1 MMFGESLRIAL
12 SMLRQNKLRS
22 FLTMLGVII
31 GVMSVTVIVM
41 VSNGFQYF
49 MTSEFKK
56 IGSDTIIIFFDP
68 FRQMR
73 GETVGPIEGL
83 KQEDV
88 DYLMN
93 NVSAIEVAS
102 PIYEFRS
109 KATYLDKDV
118 ADAKINGTDENYTSM
133 NRLDLESGRYFDK
146 SDLDRRAN
154 ICLIGEDIKTKLFG
168 AADPNGRYITFG
180 GITLEVV
187 GVLKRLDI
195 LGSSNAKD
203 ILVPLTTVQDKWM
216 GGDKISFITA
226 KPRAGIDVNTAMD
239 GVWQA
244 LMRKSN
250 NKPIY
255 RVDSNESILTVF
267 NTIFGVAGV
276 ALSAIA
282 ALSLLVGGI
291 GIMNI
296 MLVSVTE
303 RTKEIGLRKAVGA
316 KRSSVL
322 IQFLIEAAT
331 LSLVGGLIGM
341 GIAWLLGN
349 LVTLGTSAINW
360 PAKGGLATPF
370 PVTAGIAAALFSAFI
385 GMVFG
390 LYPAI
395 SASKLDPI
403 VALRR
408 E

>member
-1 MMFGESLRIAL
+1 MLGESLRIAL

-31 GVMSVTVIVM
+31 GVMSVTIIVM

-56 IGSDTIIIFFDP
+56 IGSDTILIFFDP

-73 GETVGPIEGL
+73 GESAGPIEGL
-83 KQEDV
+83 KREDV
-88 DYLMN
+88 TYLMN
-93 NVSAIEVAS
+93 NVPDLDVAS
-102 PIYEFRS
+102 PIYEFRQ
-109 KATYLDKDV
+109 KATYLDRDV
-118 ADAKINGTDENYTSM
+118 PDASIKGTDENYTLM
-133 NRLDLESGRYFDK
+133 NRLELESGDYFSE
-146 SDLDRRAN
+146 SDLERRAN
-154 ICLIGEDIKTKLFG
+154 ICLIGEDVEKKLFPEG
-168 AADPNGRYITFG
+168 QPLGKYVTFN

-195 LGSSNAKD
+195 LGSSNSKD
-203 ILVPLTTVQDKWM
+203 ILVPLTTVQDKWV
-216 GGDKISFITA
+216 GGDIVSMITA
-226 KPRAGIDVNTAMD
+226 KPKAGIGVDQAMKST
-239 GVWQA
+239 WEA
-244 LMRKSN
+244 LMRKSD

-255 RVDSNESILTVF
+255 RVDSNESIASVF
-267 NTIFGVAGV
+267 NSIFSVAGI
-276 ALSAIA
+276 ALSGIA

-303 RTKEIGLRKAVGA
+303 RTKEIGLRKSVGA
-316 KRSSVL
+316 KRGSIL
-322 IQFLIEAAT
+322 LQFLIEAAT

-341 GIAWLLGN
+341 GCAWLLGN
-349 LVTLGTSAINW
+349 VVTLGTSAINW

-370 PVTAGIAAALFSAFI
+370 PVFAGLMAALFSALI

>member
-1 MMFGESLRIAL
+1 MMLGESLRIAL

-41 VSNGFQYF
+41 VSNGFQFF

-56 IGSDTIIIFFDP
+56 IGSDTIIVFFDP

-73 GETVGPIEGL
+73 GEKTGPIEGL

-88 DYLMN
+88 DYIMN
-93 NVSAIEVAS
+93 NVPQIEVAS
-102 PIYEFRS
+102 PIFESRA

-118 ADAKINGTDENYTSM
+118 PDAKINGTDQNFTVM
-133 NRLDLESGRYFDK
+133 NRLDLESGHYFDQ

-168 AADPNGRYITFG
+168 KEDPLGKYINFG
-180 GITLEVV
+180 GITLEVA

-195 LGSSNAKD
+195 LGNSNSKD
-203 ILVPLTTVQDKWM
+203 ILVPLTTVQDKWL
-216 GGDKISFITA
+216 GGDKVSYITA
-226 KPRAGIDVNTAMD
+226 KPKAGVDVNEAMD
-239 GVWQA
+239 AVWHA
-244 LMRKSN
+244 LMRKSD

-255 RVDSNESILTVF
+255 RVDSNESIAGIF
-267 NTIFGVAGV
+267 NSIFSVAGI
-276 ALSAIA
+276 ALSGIA

-316 KRSSVL
+316 KRGSIL

-341 GIAWLLGN
+341 GIAWVLGN
-349 LVTLGTSAINW
+349 LVTLGTSFINW
-360 PAKGGLATPF
+360 PTKGGLATPF
-370 PVTAGIAAALFSAFI
+370 PVTEAILAAFFSAFI

-395 SASKLDPI
+395 SASRLDPI

>member
-1 MMFGESLRIAL
+1 MMLGESLRIAL

-31 GVMSVTVIVM
+31 GVMSVTIIVM
-41 VSNGFQYF
+41 VSNGFQFF

-73 GETVGPIEGL
+73 GESVGPIEGL

-93 NVSAIEVAS
+93 NVSDIDVAS
-102 PIYEFRS
+102 PIYEFRQ
-109 KATYLDKDV
+109 KATYLDRDV
-118 ADAKINGTDENYTSM
+118 PDAKINGTDANYTRM
-133 NRLDLESGRYFDK
+133 NRLDLESGKYFDQ
-146 SDLDRRAN
+146 SDLDQRAN
-154 ICLIGEDIKTKLFG
+154 ICLIGEDIQKKLFPDG
-168 AADPNGRYITFG
+168 QPLGKYITFS

-195 LGSSNAKD
+195 MGNSNSKD

-216 GGDKISFITA
+216 GGDKVSYITA
-226 KPRAGIDVNTAMD
+226 KPKAGVDVNKAMD
-239 GVWQA
+239 AVWQA
-244 LMRKSN
+244 LMRKSD

-255 RVDSNESILTVF
+255 RVDSNESIAGVF
-267 NTIFGVAGV
+267 NQIFSVAGV
-276 ALSAIA
+276 ALSGIA

-303 RTKEIGLRKAVGA
+303 RTKEIGLRKSVGA
-316 KRSSVL
+316 KRNSIL
-322 IQFLIEAAT
+322 LQFLIEAAT

-341 GIAWLLGN
+341 GFAWVLGN

-360 PAKGGLATPF
+360 PTKGGLVTPF
-370 PVTAGIAAALFSAFI
+370 PVTAGVMAALFSAFI

>member
-1 MMFGESLRIAL
+1 MLGESLRIAL

-31 GVMSVTVIVM
+31 GVMSVTIIVM
-41 VSNGFQYF
+41 VSNGFQFF

-73 GETVGPIEGL
+73 GESVGPIEGL

-93 NVSAIEVAS
+93 NVSDIDVAS
-102 PIYEFRS
+102 PIYEFRQ
-109 KATYLDKDV
+109 KATYLDRDV
-118 ADAKINGTDENYTSM
+118 PDAKINGTDANYTRM
-133 NRLDLESGRYFDK
+133 NRLDLESGKYFDQ
-146 SDLDRRAN
+146 SDLDQRAN
-154 ICLIGEDIKTKLFG
+154 ICLIGEDIQKKLFPDG
-168 AADPNGRYITFG
+168 QPLGKYITFS

-195 LGSSNAKD
+195 MGNSNSKD

-216 GGDKISFITA
+216 GGDKVSYITA
-226 KPRAGIDVNTAMD
+226 KPKAGVDVNKAMD
-239 GVWQA
+239 AVWQA
-244 LMRKSN
+244 LMRKSD

-255 RVDSNESILTVF
+255 RVDSNESIAGVF
-267 NTIFGVAGV
+267 NQIFSVAGV
-276 ALSAIA
+276 ALSGIA

-303 RTKEIGLRKAVGA
+303 RTKEIGLRKSVGA
-316 KRSSVL
+316 KRNSIL
-322 IQFLIEAAT
+322 LQFLIEAAT

-341 GIAWLLGN
+341 GFAWVLGN

-360 PAKGGLATPF
+360 PTKGGLVTPF
-370 PVTAGIAAALFSAFI
+370 PVTAGVMAALFSAFI

>member
-1 MMFGESLRIAL
+1 MMLGESLRIAL

-31 GVMSVTVIVM
+31 GVMSVTIIVM

-73 GETVGPIEGL
+73 GESVGPIEGL

-93 NVSAIEVAS
+93 NVSDIEVAS
-102 PIYEFRS
+102 PIYEFRQ
-109 KATYLDKDV
+109 KATYLDRDV
-118 ADAKINGTDENYTSM
+118 PDAKINGTDENYTRM
-133 NRLDLESGRYFDK
+133 NRLDLESGKYFDQG
-146 SDLDRRAN
+146 DLDRRAN
-154 ICLIGEDIKTKLFG
+154 ICLIGEDIQKKLFPDG
-168 AADPNGRYITFG
+168 QVLGKYITFT

-195 LGSSNAKD
+195 LGNSNSKD

-216 GGDKISFITA
+216 GGDKISYITA
-226 KPRAGIDVNTAMD
+226 KPKAGVDVNKAMD
-239 GVWQA
+239 AVWQA
-244 LMRKSN
+244 LMHKSD

-255 RVDSNESILTVF
+255 RVDSNESIAGVF
-267 NTIFGVAGV
+267 NQIFSVAGV
-276 ALSAIA
+276 ALSGIA

-303 RTKEIGLRKAVGA
+303 RTKEIGLRKSVGA
-316 KRSSVL
+316 KRNSIL
-322 IQFLIEAAT
+322 LQFLIEAAT

-341 GIAWLLGN
+341 GFAWLLGN

-360 PAKGGLATPF
+360 PTKGGLVTPF
-370 PVTAGIAAALFSAFI
+370 PITAGVMAALFSAFI

>member
-1 MMFGESLRIAL
+1 MMLGESLRIAL

-31 GVMSVTVIVM
+31 GVMSVTIIVM
-41 VSNGFQYF
+41 ISNGFQFF

-73 GETVGPIEGL
+73 GESVGPIEGL

-88 DYLMN
+88 TYLMN
-93 NVSAIEVAS
+93 NVSDLEVAS
-102 PIYEFRS
+102 PIYEFRQ
-109 KATYLDKDV
+109 KVTYLDRDV
-118 ADAKINGTDENYTSM
+118 PDAKINGTDENYTRM
-133 NRLDLESGRYFDK
+133 NRLDLESGKYFDQN
-146 SDLDRRAN
+146 DLDRRAN
-154 ICLIGEDIKTKLFG
+154 ICLIGEDIQKKLFPDG
-168 AADPNGRYITFG
+168 QVLGKYVTFT

-195 LGSSNAKD
+195 LGNSNSKD

-216 GGDKISFITA
+216 GGDTVSYITA
-226 KPRAGIDVNTAMD
+226 KPKAGVDVNKAMD
-239 GVWQA
+239 AVWQA
-244 LMRKSN
+244 LMRKSD

-255 RVDSNESILTVF
+255 RVDSNESIAGVF
-267 NTIFGVAGV
+267 NQIFSVAGV
-276 ALSAIA
+276 ALSGIA

-303 RTKEIGLRKAVGA
+303 RTKEIGLRKSVGA
-316 KRSSVL
+316 KRNSIL
-322 IQFLIEAAT
+322 LQFLIEAAT

-341 GIAWLLGN
+341 SFAWLLGN

-360 PAKGGLATPF
+360 PTKGGLATPF
-370 PVTAGIAAALFSAFI
+370 PVAAGFLAALFSAFI

>member
-31 GVMSVTVIVM
+31 GVMSVTIIVM
-41 VSNGFQYF
+41 VSNGFQFF
-49 MTSEFKK
+49 MTSQFQKV
-56 IGSDTIIIFFDP
+56 GADTIIVMYDP

-73 GETVGPIEGL
+73 GESLGGIEGL
-83 KQEDV
+83 KSEDV

-93 NVSAIEVAS
+93 NVSSIQVAS
-102 PIYEFRS
+102 PILESRM
-109 KATYLDKDV
+109 KASYLDKELG
-118 ADAKINGTDENYTSM
+118 DAKINGTDEKYAEM
-133 NRLDLESGRYFDK
+133 NSIEMASGRFLTKDDVK
-146 SDLDRRAN
+146 RRAN
-154 ICLIGEDIKTKLFG
+154 VCIIGEEVQSKLFG
-168 AADPNGRYITFG
+168 KTEPVGKYITFA
-180 GITLEVV
+180 GITLEVI
-187 GVLKRLDI
+187 GVVKRLDL
-195 LGSSNAKD
+195 LGNSNSKD
-203 ILVPLTTVQDKWM
+203 VVVPLTTVQDKWL
-216 GGDKISFITA
+216 GGDKITYITA
-226 KPRAGIDVNTAMD
+226 KPKTGAKSNEVMD
-239 GVWQA
+239 AIWVA
-244 LMRKSN
+244 LMHKSG

-255 RVDSNESILTVF
+255 RVDSNESFLGFF
-267 NTIFGVAGV
+267 NSVFGVAGV
-276 ALSAIA
+276 VLSAIA

-316 KRSSVL
+316 KRSSIL
-322 IQFLIEAAT
+322 IQFLIEAAV

-341 GIAWLLGN
+341 GFAWLLGN
-349 LVTLGTSAINW
+349 LVTLATSTMNW
-360 PAKGGLATPF
+360 PSKGGLATPF
-370 PVTAGIAAALFSAFI
+370 PIVAGIASGLFSAFI

-395 SASKLDPI
+395 SASQLDPI

>member
-1 MMFGESLRIAL
+1 MLGESLRIAL

-31 GVMSVTVIVM
+31 GVMSVTIIVM
-41 VSNGFQYF
+41 VSNGFQFF

-73 GETVGPIEGL
+73 GETSGPIEGL
-83 KQEDV
+83 KQDDI

-93 NVSAIEVAS
+93 NVSELEVAS
-102 PIYEFRS
+102 PIFEFRQ
-109 KATYLDKDV
+109 KVAYLDRDIP
-118 ADAKINGTDENYTSM
+118 DAKVNGTDANYTVM
-133 NRLDLESGRYFDK
+133 NRLDLESGRFFNQG
-146 SDLDRRAN
+146 DLNARAN
-154 ICLIGEDIKTKLFG
+154 VCLIGEDIQKKLFPDG
-168 AADPNGRYITFG
+168 EALGKYVTFS
-180 GITLEVV
+180 GITLEVI

-195 LGSSNAKD
+195 LGSSNSKD
-203 ILVPLTTVQDKWM
+203 VLVPLTTVQDKWM
-216 GGDKISFITA
+216 GGDTVSIITA
-226 KPRAGIDVNTAMD
+226 KPKDGVTVDKAMD
-239 GVWQA
+239 AVWQA
-244 LMRKSN
+244 LMRKSD

-255 RVDSNESILTVF
+255 RVDSNESIAGVF
-267 NTIFGVAGV
+267 NQIFSVAGV
-276 ALSAIA
+276 ALSGIA

-303 RTKEIGLRKAVGA
+303 RTKEIGLRKSVGA
-316 KRSSVL
+316 KRGSIL
-322 IQFLIEAAT
+322 LQFLIEAAT

-341 GIAWLLGN
+341 GFAWLLGN
-349 LVTLGTSAINW
+349 VVTLGTSAINW
-360 PAKGGLATPF
+360 PTKGGLATPF
-370 PVTAGIAAALFSAFI
+370 PVTAGIGAAAFSALI

-395 SASKLDPI
+395 SASRLDPI